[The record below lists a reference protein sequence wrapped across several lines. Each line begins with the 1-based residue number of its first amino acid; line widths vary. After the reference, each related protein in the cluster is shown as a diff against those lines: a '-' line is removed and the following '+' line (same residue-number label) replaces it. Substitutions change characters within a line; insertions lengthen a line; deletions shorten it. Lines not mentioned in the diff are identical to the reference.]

1 MTSQNTYM
9 VLEHKRKLCLYCG
22 TTKTSASSQAL
33 QQKPTANFSMG
44 YRSSVTTV
52 FLLAVII
59 IAQSAPMKNK
69 RDKGVPISDKT
80 QEFYCTSELIKL
92 QVQHMVK
99 VYVVTYCVYSLLYY
113 FTLA

>member
-1 MTSQNTYM
+1 MYM

-33 QQKPTANFSMG
+33 QQKLTANFSMA
-44 YRSSVTTV
+44 SVTTI

-69 RDKGVPISDKT
+69 RDRGVSISDKT
-80 QEFYCTSELIKL
+80 QEFYCTSDLIKL

-99 VYVVTYCVYSLLYY
+99 VYVVSYCVYSSLYY
-113 FTLA
+113 FILA